1 MKEKILLIGGSS
13 KVGESIIKIINKS
26 KYNIFSTYNKKK
38 LKFKGIYQ
46 VKLDLESKS
55 DRDKFSDKYRDMNA
69 PKGLKNLRLNNIM
82 LDYILL

>member
-55 DRDKFSDKYRDMNA
+55 DRDKFSDKYRDMNVIILA
-69 PKGLKNLRLNNIM
+69 AGIFLIKVLRP
-82 LDYILL
+82 DR

>member
-38 LKFKGIYQ
+38 IKI
-46 VKLDLESKS
+46 
-55 DRDKFSDKYRDMNA
+55 
-69 PKGLKNLRLNNIM
+69 
-82 LDYILL
+82 